1 MENKIRKVLEQ
12 YADLSIDVATLDI
25 DDNLYEA
32 GLTSR
37 ASVAVMLGLENE
49 FNFEFSED
57 SLNRQVFSSINN
69 LIKAI
74 NLVVT
79 V

>member
-1 MENKIRKVLEQ
+1 MESKIRKVLEQ

>member
-1 MENKIRKVLEQ
+1 MENKVRNVLEQ

-57 SLNRQVFSSINN
+57 SLNRQFFSSINN